1 MLARVL
7 SAAVSGV
14 ESYRV
19 EVEVNVAPG
28 LPSFSIVGLPQGAV
42 REGTERVRAAL
53 GTLDRALPLRRITV
67 NLAPADRKKDGSAFD
82 LPIALGLLLHE
93 AVVPERSLPGYLCV
107 GELGL
112 DGTLRPVRGAL
123 PIAALARAAGA
134 RGVIV
139 PAENAAEASVVEGLR
154 VIGANSLSEL
164 CDHLRGEV
172 LIEPARFDPA
182 AAMGGDSGDRTDLSD
197 VRGQERVKRALE
209 VAAAGGH
216 NVVLLG
222 PPGSGKTMLAR
233 RLPGILPPLT
243 LPEAIDVTAVH
254 SVAGRLPPGT
264 GLLRIR
270 PFRAPHHTISNAGLV
285 GGGGGTPRPGEV
297 SLAHHGVLFLDE
309 LPEFPR
315 NVLEV
320 LRQPLEDGRVH
331 LSRAREQVSFP
342 ARFMLAAAMNPCP
355 CGYFGD
361 RSDRCTCDPAQVGR
375 YRSRVSGPLLDRID
389 LHLDVPPVPWRE
401 LSDERPGESSECIR
415 GRVIRAR
422 ARQSE
427 RYAGRHGVYCNAQMS
442 PRDIQQW
449 CGITPPVAGLLQRAL
464 TRLGLSARGYHRILK
479 VARTIADLEQADRVE
494 ADHVA
499 EAIQYR
505 SMDRAKV
512 L

>member
-1 MLARVL
+1 MLARVR
-7 SAAVSGV
+7 SAAVSGI

-53 GTLDRALPLRRITV
+53 ASAGSTLPLKRITV
-67 NLAPADRKKDGSAFD
+67 NMAPADRKKEGSAFD
-82 LPIALGLLLHE
+82 LPIALGLLLHAGAFPEE
-93 AVVPERSLPGYLCV
+93 ALHGFVCV

-112 DGTLRPVRGAL
+112 DGTLRPIRGAL
-123 PIAALARAAGA
+123 PIAAHARRSGA
-134 RGVIV
+134 RGIIL
-139 PAENAAEASVVEGLR
+139 PGENASEASVVEGLQ
-154 VIGANSLSEL
+154 ILGARSLSGL
-164 CDHLRGEV
+164 CAHLCGNSP
-172 LIEPARFDPA
+172 IAPTCFDPDS
-182 AAMGGDSGDRTDLSD
+182 AMPSQPGERLDLMD

-216 NVVLLG
+216 NLLLHG

-243 LPEAIDVTAVH
+243 LPEAIEVTTVH
-254 SVAGRLPPGT
+254 SVAGRLPAGE
-264 GLLRIR
+264 GLIRSR

-285 GGGGGTPRPGEV
+285 GGGGSPRPGEV

-309 LPEFPR
+309 LPEYSR

-320 LRQPLEDGRVH
+320 LRQPLEDGLVH
-331 LSRAREQVSFP
+331 ISRAREQVTFP

-361 RSDRCTCDPAQVGR
+361 RSDRCLCDPARVGR
-375 YRSRVSGPLLDRID
+375 YRTRVSGPLLDRID
-389 LHLDVPPVPWRE
+389 LQLDVPSVPYRE
-401 LSDERPGESSECIR
+401 LSDERRGESSACVR
-415 GRVIRAR
+415 RRVIAAR
-422 ARQSE
+422 AIQNVRFASMT
-427 RYAGRHGVYCNAQMS
+427 GVFCNAQMS
-442 PRDIQQW
+442 PRDIQKW
-449 CGITPPVAGLLQRAL
+449 CGITPAVAGLLQRAL
-464 TRLGLSARGYHRILK
+464 SRLGLSARGYHRILK
-479 VARTIADLEQADRVE
+479 VARTIADLESAEEVN
-494 ADHVA
+494 AAHVG